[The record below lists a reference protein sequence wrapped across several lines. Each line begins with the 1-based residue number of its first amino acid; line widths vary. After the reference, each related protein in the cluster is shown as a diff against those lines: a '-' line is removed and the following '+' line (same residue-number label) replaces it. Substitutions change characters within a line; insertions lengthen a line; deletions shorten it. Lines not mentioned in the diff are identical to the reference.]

1 MKSYIK
7 AYSTYFLISLYKVGW
22 IWYGLFDF
30 SIFLIHISRKSSF
43 SSISESKSSVVLKR
57 EVIDPIKNEKN
68 VRPRN
73 SSPIENKYSELVAP
87 V

>member
-1 MKSYIK
+1 
-7 AYSTYFLISLYKVGW
+7 
-22 IWYGLFDF
+22 
-30 SIFLIHISRKSSF
+30 
-43 SSISESKSSVVLKR
+43 VLKR